1 MRAVRG
7 AMGTMTVLPPLR
19 RTRQRVVS
27 SFEADIG
34 DVGAEGFG
42 HTESVQ
48 GEEACQG
55 VIAITGQS
63 GLDQEGAELVSVQAE
78 NGRLMTQSRASDVG
92 CRVVGEE
99 FFFDAVPVETSNR

>member
-1 MRAVRG
+1 
-7 AMGTMTVLPPLR
+7 MTVLPPLR

-42 HTESVQ
+42 HAESIQ

-55 VIAITGQS
+55 VIAGTGQS
-63 GLDQEGAELVSVQAE
+63 GLDEEGAELVSIQAKD
-78 NGRLMTQSRASDVG
+78 GRLMTQPWTPHIG
-92 CRVVGEE
+92 CCVLGEE
-99 FFFDAVPVETSNR
+99 FFLDAVPIETSNC